1 MWQFYNVFTVQCV
14 LPVFEEESRQEMGD
28 KVSKEVESGHLGS
41 DKQIALDPY
50 RNPNANQ
57 LSWVE

>member
-1 MWQFYNVFTVQCV
+1 
-14 LPVFEEESRQEMGD
+14 MGD

>member
-1 MWQFYNVFTVQCV
+1 MWQFHNLLTAQCV

-41 DKQIALDPY
+41 DKQIALDLY
-50 RNPNANQ
+50 IEIQ
-57 LSWVE
+57 MQIS